1 MCVCLANT
9 SEKKKRE
16 KARRRRE
23 NLGKYIFL
31 ITVSEVNAAYL
42 GVPTAA
48 GGGGGE
54 ERGSYLTGERQTVH
68 REMFKAEF
76 TYTGVRPRRMIAIC
90 CTEEEEKKQ

>member
-1 MCVCLANT
+1 MMPPRYLFVRCVCVYASESVCVCVCLVNT

-16 KARRRRE
+16 KERRRRE

-48 GGGGGE
+48 AGRGGGE
-54 ERGSYLTGERQTVH
+54 EEGGYLTGGETDCAQRDV
-68 REMFKAEF
+68 
-76 TYTGVRPRRMIAIC
+76 
-90 CTEEEEKKQ
+90 

>member
-1 MCVCLANT
+1 MTPSGYLFVRCVRAHVKVCIQNACVFVCAVNT

-16 KARRRRE
+16 KERRRRE

-48 GGGGGE
+48 GGGEGGGGGRGE
-54 ERGSYLTGERQTVH
+54 EGG
-68 REMFKAEF
+68 
-76 TYTGVRPRRMIAIC
+76 GVI
-90 CTEEEEKKQ
+90 